1 MLTQHMLI
9 IGRRSS
15 LHSVAEVE
23 LHLCG
28 HPKGVCDMR
37 VHAGGIRSGQLAAV
51 RLISAHRVQV
61 APLAQRPEH
70 GLSGRVGQ
78 GHAHEL
84 ARALDA
90 DVRSRFHA
98 MRCLRIGQVSR
109 LKPSEDACRTTSTVL
124 RMHQDLIV

>member
-1 MLTQHMLI
+1 MLVQHVLVI
-9 IGRRSS
+9 RGCSS
-15 LHSVAEVE
+15 LHTVAKVK

-51 RLISAHRVQV
+51 RLISAHSVQV

-70 GLSGRVGQ
+70 GLSGRIGQ
-78 GHAHEL
+78 GHTHEL

-90 DVRSRFHA
+90 DVRSRFNA
-98 MRCLRIGQVSR
+98 MRCLQRCRAR
-109 LKPSEDACRTTSTVL
+109 LHEAFSTI
-124 RMHQDLIV
+124 MQKQ